1 MSQTMESLMS
11 QNYKISHESE
21 LWNHLEFRLIV
32 IIKSRDEPKKW
43 KVVGRREG
51 KENMGMT
58 GKEGMNDR
66 ELTGKGMGEQ
76 EKEGGG
82 GREGETRESRVE

>member
-1 MSQTMESLMS
+1 MESLMS

-43 KVVGRREG
+43 KVVGRG
-51 KENMGMT
+51 
-58 GKEGMNDR
+58 
-66 ELTGKGMGEQ
+66 
-76 EKEGGG
+76 EGGG
-82 GREGETRESRVE
+82 K

>member
-32 IIKSRDEPKKW
+32 IIKSRDEPKKKW

-51 KENMGMT
+51 KENMGMI

-66 ELTGKGMGEQ
+66 ELTGKGMGGT
-76 EKEGGG
+76 KGDGGNKRRKG
-82 GREGETRESRVE
+82 